1 MSDFYNRVVKLIR
14 SAADQPVARDAE
26 TRHQYLVVNP
36 TRWAELQ
43 NELGNPTD
51 PSNIDKIRMGQTPGT
66 WLLGVGVILDEE
78 LHPDLLK
85 LRTEEH
91 F

>member
-1 MSDFYNRVVKLIR
+1 MSELYDRVVKLLVA
-14 SAADQPVARDAE
+14 AADQPVARGAE
-26 TRHQYLVVNP
+26 VRHQYLVINP
-36 TRWAELQ
+36 TSWAEIQ

-51 PSNIDKIRMGQTPGT
+51 PADVDKIKMGQTPGT
-66 WLLGVGVILDEE
+66 WLLGVHVILDEE
-78 LHPDLLK
+78 LHPDLLL